1 VTRRAT
7 RRVTWIAAA
16 AAAALLAFG
25 AGFLVFA
32 RTVASYV
39 PGPPLR
45 ADAIVVLTGGEQR
58 LAAGAKLLK
67 EGRGARL
74 LISGVNPHASRDDL
88 RRASGLPARLF
99 STRVDIDYAAHTTSG
114 NADET
119 KAWAQS
125 NGFTK
130 LIVVTSSYH
139 MPRSLMELRRTMP
152 RITLVP
158 HPVVS
163 NRVHAARWWM
173 DGYTARVLFAEYVK
187 FLPSATRYGVA
198 RLLGWEESALAAKSQ
213 AAPG

>member
-1 VTRRAT
+1 V
-7 RRVTWIAAA
+7 AAA
-16 AAAALLAFG
+16 AVLAFV

-32 RTVASYV
+32 RTVAGYA
-39 PGPPLR
+39 PGSPPR
-45 ADAIVVLTGGEQR
+45 ADAIVVLTGGELR
-58 LAAGAKLLK
+58 LAVGAQLLK

-74 LISGVNPHASRDDL
+74 LISGVNPHTSRDDL
-88 RRASGLPARLF
+88 RRASGLPVRLF

-119 KAWAQS
+119 KAWAKS
-125 NGFTK
+125 NGITK

-152 RITLVP
+152 HITLVP

-173 DGYTARVLFAEYVK
+173 DAYTARVLLGEYVK
-187 FLPSATRYGVA
+187 FLPSAARYGVA
-198 RLLGWEESALAAKSQ
+198 RLLGWEESALAAKSN